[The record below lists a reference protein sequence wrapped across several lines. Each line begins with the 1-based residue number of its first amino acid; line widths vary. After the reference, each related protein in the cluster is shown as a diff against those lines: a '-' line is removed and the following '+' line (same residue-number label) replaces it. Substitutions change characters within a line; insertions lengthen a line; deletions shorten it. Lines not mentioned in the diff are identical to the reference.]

1 MALPAPLQDTP
12 MRALA
17 SYLKGEVN
25 QRVWAIF
32 DAAGEGRQDAIR
44 EAVPYRPDLL
54 ATKTFPLLSVY
65 RLGCVNVIGGR
76 WRAELR
82 WQMQMTTALAGD
94 QQDFLLWVHNAIASV
109 LESYEITE
117 EPCVIVDVGT
127 MRSEMGYLTVSRGTP
142 QTALSFPTV
151 QFNFEFTDLEATP

>member
-1 MALPAPLQDTP
+1 
-12 MRALA
+12 
-17 SYLKGEVN
+17 
-25 QRVWAIF
+25 
-32 DAAGEGRQDAIR
+32 
-44 EAVPYRPDLL
+44 
-54 ATKTFPLLSVY
+54 
-65 RLGCVNVIGGR
+65 
-76 WRAELR
+76 
-82 WQMQMTTALAGD
+82 MQMSTALAGD

>member
-1 MALPAPLQDTP
+1 MALPTALQDTP

-17 SYLKGEVN
+17 SYLKAQVN
-25 QRVWAIF
+25 DRVWAIF
-32 DAAGEGRQDAIR
+32 DEAGEARQDAIK

-54 ATKTFPLLSVY
+54 ATKAFPLLSVY
-65 RLGCVNVIGGR
+65 RTGCSDVQGGL

-82 WQMQMTTALAGD
+82 WQMQMSTAGAGD
-94 QQDFLLWVHNAIASV
+94 QQDFLLWVHQAIADV
-109 LESYEITE
+109 LEAYEIAE
-117 EPCVIVDVGT
+117 QPCVQVDIGT

-151 QFNFEFTDLEATP
+151 QFNFEFTDLEAV

>member
-1 MALPAPLQDTP
+1 MALPTPMQDTP

-17 SYLKGEVN
+17 AHLKAEVN
-25 QRVWAIF
+25 DRVWAIF
-32 DAAGEGRQDAIR
+32 DAAGEARQDAIR

-65 RLGCVNVIGGR
+65 RTGCSDVPGGR

-82 WQMQMTTALAGD
+82 WQMQMSAAMAGD
-94 QQDFLLWVHNAIASV
+94 QQDFLLWVHQAIASA
-109 LESYEITE
+109 LEVYWDSED
-117 EPCVIVDVGT
+117 PCVMVDVGT

-151 QFNFEFTDLEATP
+151 QFNFEFTDLEAS